1 MNLRLNFKPL
11 VGGILIVYLIFMT
24 LPFLWLLISSL
35 KTTPEMFSSPF
46 SLPAT
51 LRWTDFAGGGPLLD
65 IGVYLAFGLHEL
77 LNDHICTVNARAVR
91 TVAPENTVADTNMA
105 WFMTSKGIPGMFAAT
120 FSHQECRIV
129 V

>member
-51 LRWTDFAGGGPLLD
+51 LRWTDFAGGGRSS
-65 IGVYLAFGLHEL
+65 HE
-77 LNDHICTVNARAVR
+77 RA
-91 TVAPENTVADTNMA
+91 DL
-105 WFMTSKGIPGMFAAT
+105 
-120 FSHQECRIV
+120 
-129 V
+129 